1 MRPLL
6 ASNWWALTIRG
17 LVAILFG
24 VFTFFWPAI
33 TLTVLALLFGAYAL
47 VDGIFNIVSAIRGGP
62 EHERWWVLLLE
73 GIVSLGAAAV
83 TILWPGITVLAFI
96 YVLAAWCVIT
106 GLLELAAAMRL
117 RKLINDEW
125 LLALA
130 GIGSV
135 LFGILL
141 MVWPI
146 TGAVVVAWWMAAYA
160 IVFGVI
166 LMTLSFRLRRFSQGG
181 LS

>member
-1 MRPLL
+1 MHPLL

-17 LVAILFG
+17 LVAICFG
-24 VFTFFWPAI
+24 LFTFFRPAI

-47 VDGIFNIVSAIRGGP
+47 VDGIFNIVSAVRGGP
-62 EHERWWVLLLE
+62 SHERWWVLLLE

-83 TILWPGITVLAFI
+83 TLLWPGITVIALI

-106 GLLELAAAMRL
+106 GLLELAAAVRL
-117 RKLINDEW
+117 RQYISDEW

-141 MVWPI
+141 MFQPI
-146 TGAVVVAWWMAAYA
+146 TGALVVAWWIGASA

-166 LMTLSFRLRRFSQGG
+166 MMTV
-181 LS
+181 